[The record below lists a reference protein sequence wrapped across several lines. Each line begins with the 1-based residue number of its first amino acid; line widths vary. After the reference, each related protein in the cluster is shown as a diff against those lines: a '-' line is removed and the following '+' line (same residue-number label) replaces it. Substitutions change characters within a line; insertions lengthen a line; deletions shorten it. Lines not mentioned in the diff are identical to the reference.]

1 MARLAPAVPDQ
12 SPTALPAPSW
22 SPLAAACRTTRI
34 SVGLVAAAATAGA
47 LASAA
52 AAEAGPALL
61 VTAGLLGLPHGAVD
75 HLALGWVR
83 GRTGPAQ
90 PSVLFAYAAAALVAA
105 VAALAAPLPAL
116 LLLLALSVAH
126 FAEGEAAFDRLRGG
140 AGLRLPAAALG
151 TAVVALPLVLRPAA
165 ARTMLIALDPAL
177 PVVLAGARLPLLVGT
192 ALLVT
197 VGLVVALRGGQR
209 TAATELAVVA
219 VAAAL
224 GPPLVVFAAWFAG
237 WHAPR
242 HLVRLAALEPSGD
255 GRERVRRLARG
266 AALPTAFAAAGL
278 AGLALLL
285 GGLPAAVLI
294 VLLALTVPHAAVVAQ
309 LDRLVTTTTVDSSA
323 A

>member
-1 MARLAPAVPDQ
+1 MARPAPAVRDPDL
-12 SPTALPAPSW
+12 PTRGVPSW
-22 SPLAAACRTTRI
+22 CPGPAARRTTRL
-34 SVGLVAAAATAGA
+34 SVGLVAAAAIAGT
-47 LASAA
+47 LAPGAA
-52 AAEAGPALL
+52 TEAGPALL

-83 GRTGPAQ
+83 GRTGAARPG
-90 PSVLFAYAAAALVAA
+90 VLFAYAAAAIVAA

-140 AGLRLPAAALG
+140 AGLMLPAAALG

-165 ARTMLIALDPAL
+165 ARPLLLALDPAL
-177 PVVLAGARLPLLVGT
+177 PAVLAGARLPLLVGT

-197 VGLVVALRGGQR
+197 AGLAVALRGGQR
-209 TAATELAVVA
+209 AAAAELAVVA

-309 LDRLVTTTTVDSSA
+309 LDRLVTTRTVDSSA

>member
-1 MARLAPAVPDQ
+1 MARLAP
-12 SPTALPAPSW
+12 TARTRDPLPLPSW
-22 SPLAAACRTTRI
+22 SPLPAAGRTTRL

-47 LASAA
+47 LAPAA
-52 AAEAGPALL
+52 AAAAGPALL
-61 VTAGLLGLPHGAVD
+61 VVAGLLGLPHGAVD

-83 GRTGPAQ
+83 GRSGAARPG
-90 PSVLFAYAAAALVAA
+90 VLLAYAAAALAAA
-105 VAALAAPLPAL
+105 VAALAAPLPAV

-140 AGLRLPAAALG
+140 AGLVLPAAALG

-165 ARTMLIALDPAL
+165 ARPLVIALDPAL
-177 PVVLAGARLPLLVGT
+177 PAVLAGARLPLLVGT

-197 VGLVVALRGGQR
+197 AGLTVALRAGQR
-209 TAATELAVVA
+209 AAATELAVVA

-278 AGLALLL
+278 VGLTLLL

-294 VLLALTVPHAAVVAQ
+294 VLLALTVPHAAVVAR
-309 LDRLVTTTTVDSSA
+309 LDRLAATTRVERSA